1 MGVGQVEAGCLIK
14 IIARGFVEREGRKGN
29 FEKCVRISA
38 SPLSV

>member
-1 MGVGQVEAGCLIK
+1 MLNQNHCSRIRVVG
-14 IIARGFVEREGRKGN
+14 REGRQDN

>member
-14 IIARGFVEREGRKGN
+14 IIARGLEREGRKGN

>member
-1 MGVGQVEAGCLIK
+1 MLNQNHCSRIRVVG
-14 IIARGFVEREGRKGN
+14 REGRRQGN